1 MKLHSKIII
10 SFAFLIS
17 LVTIYYSNCLLF
29 DNNINRN
36 SYLNIIENRNKA
48 EITTNDKTNTIDTKK
63 LLSNTIKCVK
73 NKIILIIHN

>member
-10 SFAFLIS
+10 SFIFLIS

-29 DNNINRN
+29 DNNISIN
-36 SYLNIIENRNKA
+36 SLNLTEKRNKA
-48 EITTNDKTNTIDTKK
+48 DITSNDKTNIMDTEK

-73 NKIILIIHN
+73 NKILLIIRN